1 MGLPGDVIRIQT
13 SEYEDEGCYH
23 KDCNKR
29 PEWRMQGETDSMG
42 AEYSWWCDDH
52 IQAVRDRI
60 KASREEEHICDGCGT
75 VAVLRPSRCWEEGN
89 NGPVYHW
96 CPTCRENN
104 RKSLEDSFSDDELE
118 RSVGVDYY
126 ASETFPGDDDDMVD
140 DATADW
146 LDERLAEEEEDRENE
161 LGRFSAGNAFTLKE
175 LKYVTDSFHHE
186 LGEFVLGDIT
196 VFDLP
201 PTDAAPS
208 NVAIGF
214 GGSVGKHTFAILLD
228 NLSGRVVATP
238 YQVDPTMEN
247 DCSIYD
253 LAEAC
258 VKIMQGLGK
267 YGYCVNNISLA
278 E

>member
-1 MGLPGDVIRIQT
+1 
-13 SEYEDEGCYH
+13 
-23 KDCNKR
+23 
-29 PEWRMQGETDSMG
+29 
-42 AEYSWWCDDH
+42 
-52 IQAVRDRI
+52 
-60 KASREEEHICDGCGT
+60 
-75 VAVLRPSRCWEEGN
+75 
-89 NGPVYHW
+89 
-96 CPTCRENN
+96 
-104 RKSLEDSFSDDELE
+104 
-118 RSVGVDYY
+118 
-126 ASETFPGDDDDMVD
+126 MVD

-238 YQVDPTMEN
+238 YQVDPTMKN

-253 LAEAC
+253 LVEAC

>member
-1 MGLPGDVIRIQT
+1 MGLPGDVVRIQT

-23 KDCNKR
+23 DGCSKR
-29 PEWRMQGETDSMG
+29 PEWRLQGETDSMG
-42 AEYSWWCDDH
+42 AEYHFYCDQH
-52 IQAVRDRI
+52 LKEVQKVM
-60 KASREEEHICDGCGT
+60 REAPEVLESCDGCGAM
-75 VAVLRPSRCWEEGN
+75 AVLRPSRCWEEGN

-96 CPTCRENN
+96 CPACRESN
-104 RKSLEDSFSDDELE
+104 RKSLEDSFTDEELD
-118 RSVGVDYY
+118 RSSYY
-126 ASETFPGDDDDMVD
+126 ASETCPDDDSDQIFYDEVD
-140 DATADW
+140 AV
-146 LDERLAEEEEDRENE
+146 LDDIRDQEEEDRENE

-175 LKYVTDSFHHE
+175 LKNITDHFHHE
-186 LGEFVLGDIT
+186 LGQFVLCDIT

-208 NVAIGF
+208 NIAIGF
-214 GGSVGKHTFAILLD
+214 GGAVGKHTFAILLD

-238 YQVDPTMEN
+238 YQIDPTMEN